1 MQLDPEFIP
10 DLAEGELQTDV
21 FNWRTDHQPY
31 ADQDGSGNSTPH
43 SANYAVS
50 PKELSLRLHQVIKS
64 QLEERVRE
72 LEMALEQ
79 SQRKV
84 RYMEVQHSNYR
95 RVFSNS
101 EAESSTQSSPVA
113 KDRPIVINLAGE
125 VLDTYNEVFE
135 EFSTT
140 NESEDDVIASGIG
153 KINRQDNTNQH
164 DDNVD
169 WNQSSMVSDDDDEM
183 DKMLIKRIVEKARK
197 GSPAVLNAQKA
208 LFSRDENEH

>member
-10 DLAEGELQTDV
+10 DLAEGELRADV
-21 FNWRTDHQPY
+21 FNWRTDQQPY

-84 RYMEVQHSNYR
+84 RYMEVQHSYHR

-101 EAESSTQSSPVA
+101 EAESSTQGSPVA
-113 KDRPIVINLAGE
+113 KDRPVVINLAGE
-125 VLDTYNEVFE
+125 ALNSYNEVFE
-135 EFSTT
+135 EFSTA
-140 NESEDDVIASGIG
+140 NESEDGVIASGIG
-153 KINRQDNTNQH
+153 KINHQDNMNQH
-164 DDNVD
+164 VDWIESSMLSDDN
-169 WNQSSMVSDDDDEM
+169 DEM
-183 DKMLIKRIVEKARK
+183 DRMLIKRIVEKARK

-208 LFSRDENEH
+208 LFSGGENEHW